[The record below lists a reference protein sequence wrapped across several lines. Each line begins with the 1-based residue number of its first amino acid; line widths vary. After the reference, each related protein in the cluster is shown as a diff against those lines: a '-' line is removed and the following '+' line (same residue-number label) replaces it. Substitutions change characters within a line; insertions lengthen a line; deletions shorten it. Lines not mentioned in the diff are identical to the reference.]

1 MRHMILLNDRGDVE
15 ITWAEEDDAE
25 MIKIIEEKMRLG
37 VRFFVIAPKLGILNV
52 RKRITDTDQIK
63 DRKVQLGDEAL
74 ERMFVQGRIEAVRY
88 TDQSEIDTVA
98 IAKTPMEVVQNTTVG
113 IRQFAGG

>member
-15 ITWAEEDDAE
+15 ITWSEEDDDE
-25 MIKIIEEKMRLG
+25 MIKVIEEKMRLG
-37 VRFFVIAPKLGILNV
+37 VRFFIVKSTLGLKI

-63 DRKVQLGDEAL
+63 VRKVQLGDESL
-74 ERMFVQGRIEAVRY
+74 ERMFKQGRIEAVRY
-88 TDQSEIDTVA
+88 EDQSEIDTVG
-98 IAKTPMEVVQNTTVG
+98 IAKTAREVIQNKTVG